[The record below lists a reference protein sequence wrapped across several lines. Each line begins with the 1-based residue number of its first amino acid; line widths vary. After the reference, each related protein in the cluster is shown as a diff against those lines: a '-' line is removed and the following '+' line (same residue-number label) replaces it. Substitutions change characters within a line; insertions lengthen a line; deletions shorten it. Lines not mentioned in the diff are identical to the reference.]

1 MKFKQIARV
10 VASLGLASGAAG
22 SMAQTALT
30 VQQADAQGVALQKV
44 VESVLMTHP
53 EIQVRFQDLTSSVE
67 GQNVARG
74 ALLPQVSAQA
84 WAGREWRSS
93 TEGSA
98 ATDWNRP
105 GYNLQLR
112 QLIFDGFTTSSGIR
126 QLGFEKLSKFYDLRA
141 TTESLAN
148 ETVGAYL
155 DVQRYREMERL
166 ARDNFA
172 THQVTLGQLR
182 ERQQSGVGRG
192 VDLEQS
198 AGRVSLAQSNLMTET
213 NNLNDVQQR
222 YRRLV
227 GTFPPAVLDPVPDVA
242 SRVPAP
248 GMARD
253 FGDALRANPQ
263 LLSKQALL
271 QAAKAGQKAAK
282 GAHLPKVELVAST
295 GRDREQSTPAYWNV
309 QSSRVQVM
317 MTYNLYRGGAD
328 EARVRQTIAQGYAAH
343 DVRDYTC
350 RNLLQEMSITWNNM
364 QRLRQQLPFLEEHA
378 LSTSKVRVAYQ
389 QQFRIGQRSLL
400 DLLNT
405 ENELFDAQRALVNA
419 QYDLKKAQYQW
430 LFQSSEI
437 LPVLGLAQPHDA
449 SRPQEQ
455 QALVRPDDVL
465 RSCNAA
471 VPDTSNLMPV
481 AAMAMPAA
489 DPALGAAPA
498 LAPVAGPAVVTPPA
512 FVPPTTQPA
521 PTRR

>member
-1 MKFKQIARV
+1 MKLKRIAQV
-10 VASLGLASGAAG
+10 LASLGLTSWSAG
-22 SMAQTALT
+22 GMAQTALT
-30 VQQADAQGVALQKV
+30 LQQAEAQGVALQKV
-44 VESVLMTHP
+44 VEKVLMTHP
-53 EIQVRFQDLTSSVE
+53 EIQVRFQDFNSSVE

-74 ALLPQVSAQA
+74 ALRPQVTAQG
-84 WAGREWRSS
+84 WMGREWRSS

-105 GYNLQLR
+105 GWNLQLR
-112 QLIFDGFTTSSGIR
+112 QLIFDGFTTNNGVR

-148 ETVGAYL
+148 DTVAAYL

-198 AGRVSLAQSNLMTET
+198 SGRVSLAQSNLMTES

-227 GTFPPAVLDPVPDVA
+227 GEYPAAVLDPVPDVA
-242 SRVPAP
+242 ARLPVP
-248 GMARD
+248 GVARD
-253 FGDALRANPQ
+253 FGDALRSNPQ

-271 QAAKAGQKAAK
+271 QAAEAGQKAAK
-282 GAHLPKVELVAST
+282 GAHLPKVELIAST

-328 EARVRQTIAQGYAAH
+328 EARLRQTIAQGYAAH
-343 DVRDYTC
+343 DVRDFTC
-350 RNLLQEMSITWNNM
+350 RNLLQDMSINWNNM
-364 QRLRQQLPFLEEHA
+364 QRLRQQLPFLQEHV

-389 QQFRIGQRSLL
+389 QQFKIGQRSLL
-400 DLLNT
+400 DVLNT

-419 QYDLKKAQYQW
+419 QYDMKKAEYQW
-430 LFQSSEI
+430 LAQSSEI
-437 LPVLGLAQPHDA
+437 LPVLGLAQPHNAA
-449 SRPQEQ
+449 SPQEQ
-455 QALVRPDDVL
+455 QALTLPDDVL
-465 RSCNAA
+465 RSCEAGVPDTRNLTPVAALDAPAA
-471 VPDTSNLMPV
+471 VPS
-481 AAMAMPAA
+481 
-489 DPALGAAPA
+489 APR
-498 LAPVAGPAVVTPPA
+498 P
-512 FVPPTTQPA
+512 
-521 PTRR
+521 

>member
-1 MKFKQIARV
+1 MKFKQIAQV
-10 VASLGLASGAAG
+10 VATLGLASGAAG
-22 SMAQTALT
+22 SWAQNALT

-44 VESVLMTHP
+44 VEKVLMTHP
-53 EIQVRFQDLTSSVE
+53 EIQVRFQDLNASAE

-74 ALLPQVSAQA
+74 GLRPQVTAQG
-84 WAGREWRSS
+84 WVGREWRSS

-105 GYNLQLR
+105 GWNLQLR
-112 QLIFDGFTTSSGIR
+112 QLIFDGFTTSSGVR
-126 QLGFEKLSKFYDLRA
+126 QMGFEKLSKFYDLRA
-141 TTESLAN
+141 TTEGVAN
-148 ETVGAYL
+148 ETIGAYL

-166 ARDNFA
+166 ARENFT

-198 AGRVSLAQSNLMTET
+198 SGRVSLAQSNLMTES

-227 GTFPPAVLDPVPDVA
+227 GEFPPAVLDPVPEITD
-242 SRVPAP
+242 RLPAP
-248 GMARD
+248 GTTRD
-253 FGDALRANPQ
+253 FGSALRANPQ

-271 QAAKAGQKAAK
+271 QAAESGQKAAK
-282 GAHLPKVELVAST
+282 GAHLPKVELIAST

-328 EARVRQTIAQGYAAH
+328 EARLRQTIAQGYAAH
-343 DVRDYTC
+343 DLRDYTC
-350 RNLLQEMSITWNNM
+350 RNLLQEMSINWNNI
-364 QRLRQQLPFLEEHA
+364 QRLRQQLPFLQEHV

-419 QYDLKKAQYQW
+419 QYDLKKSEYQW
-430 LFQSSEI
+430 LTQSSEI
-437 LPVLGLAQPHDA
+437 LPALGLAQPHNA
-449 SRPQEQ
+449 SSPQEQ
-455 QALVRPDDVL
+455 QALVLPDDVL
-465 RSCNAA
+465 RSCDAA
-471 VPDTSNLMPV
+471 VPDTSNLLPV
-481 AAMAMPAA
+481 AAMTAQPAVA
-489 DPALGAAPA
+489 EPASM
-498 LAPVAGPAVVTPPA
+498 LAPL
-512 FVPPTTQPA
+512 PA
-521 PTRR
+521 PSRP